1 MIHAI
6 PDRERAGVP
15 ATQTFADEG
24 ADDVLINLTLDG
36 RISSWN
42 AAAARLFRLDGGAS
56 SEASLR
62 KLRLKLEQAT
72 GDLSTLLSQAIP
84 SDSRRPFLVRVD
96 DKDVFVSIS
105 PIFGRDG
112 RTAGACVI
120 ARRKPQTQQHQ
131 ALLVRELNHRA
142 KNTFTVVQS
151 LARQMFKESA
161 DPASPCAQFL
171 GRLEALASSHR
182 QLNRGHW
189 SGLRLRDV
197 GVEQVT
203 PFVSGDSARCTF
215 RGPELQLKEKAAVN
229 VAMTFHELATNS
241 AKYGAFSAPDGR
253 VEVSWI
259 TEGHG
264 ATGRFRLCWRE
275 FGGPRVI
282 RPPRRGL
289 GSRLVEQ
296 ALPGELAAHAEL
308 CFHKT
313 GVWYSLDAP
322 LASVAA

>member
-1 MIHAI
+1 MIHI
-6 PDRERAGVP
+6 LPDIERTGVP
-15 ATQTFADEG
+15 PTQTFADENS
-24 ADDVLINLTLDG
+24 DDVLINLTLDG

-62 KLRLKLEQAT
+62 RLRLKLEQAT

-84 SDSRRPFLVRVD
+84 LDSSRPFLAHVD
-96 DKDVFVSIS
+96 EKDVILSIS

-112 RTAGACVI
+112 RATGACVI
-120 ARRKPQTQQHQ
+120 ARRPALQKHQ
-131 ALLVRELNHRA
+131 ALLVRELHHRA
-142 KNTFTVVQS
+142 RNTFTVVQS
-151 LARQMFKESA
+151 LARQIFKDSA

-182 QLNRGHW
+182 QLSRGHW

-203 PFVSGDSARCTF
+203 PFVSGDPARCTF

-241 AKYGAFSAPDGR
+241 AKYGAFSVPEGR

-259 TEGHG
+259 AEGHG
-264 ATGRFRLCWRE
+264 AAERFRLCWRE

-289 GSRLVEQ
+289 GSRLLEQ
-296 ALPGELAAHAEL
+296 ALPGELAARAEL